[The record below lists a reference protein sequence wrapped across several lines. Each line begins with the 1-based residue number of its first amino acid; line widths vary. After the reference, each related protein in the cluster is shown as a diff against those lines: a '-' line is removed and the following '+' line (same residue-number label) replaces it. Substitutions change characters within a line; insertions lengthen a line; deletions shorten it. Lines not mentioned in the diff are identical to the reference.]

1 MALNPF
7 KRSPKVAQDQPIPV
21 APTIPA
27 PDAPAAPQVGNPVPV
42 APPTGVPVQ
51 ASAPQPSAEAVPPP
65 TAAEPKKRRFR
76 RNPNGVSS
84 IKKQRDQLAAD
95 FAKAQYDLG
104 GLVYEMGLR
113 KDYRTDVLDSRV
125 EILQRIDGQL
135 AESERVLRLDE
146 AGAAGTCPSC
156 GAMHARNAGFCWQC
170 GGPLAG
176 GPPAPAPAVP
186 QPDPAAPAQQ
196 APSVPVPPAA
206 MGIPQTPPVVPPPGT
221 PQV

>member
-7 KRSPKVAQDQPIPV
+7 KRTPKVAPYQA
-21 APTIPA
+21 APSVPTVPA
-27 PDAPAAPQVGNPVPV
+27 PQ
-42 APPTGVPVQ
+42 VPVQ
-51 ASAPQPSAEAVPPP
+51 AAAQNDVEPPLEAAPTSAITQP
-65 TAAEPKKRRFR
+65 AAEVKKRRFR
-76 RNPNGVSS
+76 RNPNGASS

-104 GLVYEMGLR
+104 GLVYEMGIR
-113 KDYRTDVLDSRV
+113 KDYRTDVLDNRV

-135 AESERVLRLDE
+135 AESERVLRLDD

-170 GGPLAG
+170 GGAIAG
-176 GPPAPAPAVP
+176 GP
-186 QPDPAAPAQQ
+186 AAP
-196 APSVPVPPAA
+196 PVNETPNAA
-206 MGIPQTPPVVPPPGT
+206 PVVPPPGT